1 MSGFWEEPSGIAS
14 GVRRLDNQ
22 DGPSKG
28 IPVVVLGGPCK
39 FPTVDLPVIRESQ
52 IPIQRAATY
61 RCENFDDA
69 TAIVDSNGFDANRFI
84 TAAFPLPQ
92 ATDAFA
98 AIGARGKVKILVVA
112 VASGRQCR
120 PRPMRAPE
128 VPG

>member
-22 DGPSKG
+22 DGPSKE
-28 IPVVVLGGPCK
+28 IPVVVPGGPCK
-39 FPTVDLPVIRESQ
+39 FATVDLPVIRESQ
-52 IPIQRAATY
+52 IRIQGAASY
-61 RCENFDDA
+61 RCENLDDA

-92 ATDAFA
+92 AADAFA
-98 AIGARGKVKILVVA
+98 AIWAGGKVKILVGA
-112 VASGRQCR
+112 DASGRECR
-120 PRPMRAPE
+120 PRPFRSPE